1 MKKTIIIPLVSLLML
16 SLTITSDESKFTYD
30 INGMNVEYL
39 VMTIDSTSQQQNFKK
54 SINWI
59 KETYKNPEEVI
70 KTTIDEKKIRFEGSE
85 QNLIC
90 IKSLGLNT
98 CYNARY
104 TIEVEF
110 KENKYKFTPLSLSYR
125 VPGSQYG
132 PARTIQID
140 FKDGSM
146 YYKKNKTIRTL
157 YQSVPSSIENLF
169 NSLNNSLNEYIKKES
184 AENTDTEW

>member
-1 MKKTIIIPLVSLLML
+1 MRQNP
-16 SLTITSDESKFTYD
+16 ITSDESKFTYD

-59 KETYKNPEEVI
+59 KETYNNPEEVI
-70 KTTIDEKKIRFEGSE
+70 KTTIDDKKIRFEGSE

-90 IKSLGLNT
+90 LKSLGINT
-98 CYNARY
+98 CYDVRY
-104 TIEVEF
+104 TIEVEL

-125 VPGSQYG
+125 VLGSQYV
-132 PARTIQID
+132 PSRTVQVD

-146 YYKKNKTIRTL
+146 YYKK
-157 YQSVPSSIENLF
+157 
-169 NSLNNSLNEYIKKES
+169 IKQ
-184 AENTDTEW
+184 